1 MLCPLIS
8 IVNNSLF
15 KIQLANS
22 GKTPW
27 DWSAEPCNLAR
38 STEKTQKTADGV
50 ALRLLTLC
58 GGKPRPVG

>member
-22 GKTPW
+22 GKTP
-27 DWSAEPCNLAR
+27 
-38 STEKTQKTADGV
+38 
-50 ALRLLTLC
+50 
-58 GGKPRPVG
+58 